1 MKRTVKITA
10 LALLILFIGIQ
21 FIPRDHNDDKVPVGK
36 ELASVYPVPPN
47 VQAIFQRSCN
57 DCHSDHT
64 HYPWYAQVQPF
75 RYLLDGHIR
84 GGKEELNFDEFGDY
98 SPRRQRS
105 RLRAIGESLEEGSM
119 PLTSYTMIHRNA
131 MLSKEEKALLLN
143 WVKTTSTSHSIK
155 NLR

>member
-21 FIPRDHNDDKVPVGK
+21 FIPRDHNEGKVPVGK

-75 RYLLDGHIR
+75 RYILDGHIR
-84 GGKEELNFDEFGDY
+84 GGKAELNFDEFSAY
-98 SPRRQRS
+98 TPRRQRS
-105 RLRAIGESLEEGSM
+105 RLRAIDESLAEGSM
-119 PLTSYTMIHRNA
+119 PLSSYTMIHGNA
-131 MLSKEEKALLLN
+131 VLTKEDKLLLEN
-143 WVKTTSTSHSIK
+143 WIK
-155 NLR
+155 SASVSQQ